1 MLLQNKT
8 KTLQVNYRLIFLKN
22 KKAEILYKML
32 YWETKFRGT
41 YQDYTAWPHM
51 GCILEYNLVQYVRN
65 ENTVVQSLS
74 LVWLFQPH
82 GPQHIRFPCPSLSP
96 ESSLKLMSME
106 WWCRPTISS
115 SAAPFFS
122 CPPSFPASESFPV
135 NQIITSSGQST
146 GASASASVLP
156 MNIQGCY

>member
-1 MLLQNKT
+1 MLRQNKT
-8 KTLQVNYRLIFLKN
+8 KTLQANYRLIFLTN

-82 GPQHIRFPCPSLSP
+82 GLQHIRFPCPSLSP
-96 ESSLKLMSME
+96 ESSHLLRVHIIGDAIQPSH
-106 WWCRPTISS
+106 PLL
-115 SAAPFFS
+115 
-122 CPPSFPASESFPV
+122 PPSSPAFHLS
-135 NQIITSSGQST
+135 QHQS
-146 GASASASVLP
+146 LF
-156 MNIQGCY
+156 Q